1 MDVPN
6 IPEDLNNLEVG
17 GVVINPNKV
26 TYFIG
31 KENLFATE
39 IPGMAIWREKFFA
52 FQSANSQDATTYF
65 QLPKS
70 RVMEI
75 GIQVEL

>member
-1 MDVPN
+1 M
-6 IPEDLNNLEVG
+6 
-17 GVVINPNKV
+17 V

-31 KENLFATE
+31 KENLFATN
-39 IPGMAIWREKFFA
+39 IPGMALWREKLFA

-65 QLPKS
+65 QLPKN
-70 RVMEI
+70 RVIEI